1 MRSARRKSKCPS
13 STSQPHLHETLS
25 GRVSSPPAGLDRTK
39 SVSGTFFR
47 RTQRTAQRTFISSLG
62 YLFSGRASR
71 AGSKKFQEAQSILL
85 SMKGK
90 IAETM
95 SFGSM
100 ENQTTEASSRRVRWA
115 WRFSANILFYF
126 TFLPAGICYSDYWS
140 LKSKLH
146 FTNSICV
153 YREVSSITPV
163 HKNGIRSIQMM
174 KYLVAKRKFHE
185 LREELYNCIC

>member
-1 MRSARRKSKCPS
+1 MVGPKRLKKSQKSEKVDQSWC
-13 STSQPHLHETLS
+13 L
-25 GRVSSPPAGLDRTK
+25 PANPLEL
-39 SVSGTFFR
+39 
-47 RTQRTAQRTFISSLG
+47 FIVPF
-62 YLFSGRASR
+62 YLAYIFSIDFPLGRASR

-115 WRFSANILFYF
+115 GKFSANILFYF
-126 TFLPAGICYSDYWS
+126 TFLPVGICCSDYWS

-153 YREVSSITPV
+153 YLEVFSITPV